1 MEQHSLLNSL
11 QLTLPG
17 GQGVPEYP
25 PAEQV
30 LPQFL
35 QLFSSVGAQ
44 QAGSKAKAGMV
55 RDLFAILEAGDCQ
68 WLLGGCQG
76 NSTLVVL
83 RDLVVALSIHAA
95 LPQQEHEGGELPY
108 KDSSYTAAADR
119 AADVSLVFQSI
130 LDKVATAKGLE
141 ELGCKVVDSAVGS
154 FLHQVAGP
162 MYIFAVTHGADK
174 PWSRPRTQS
183 LAQELLESLL
193 HVGGCQS
200 VPEFLRGATEDE
212 EGWFTVVMQCLKPEL
227 TKETW
232 QRNPATKHVFSWTL
246 QQVTR
251 PWLGLHLEKVLP
263 PSLLL
268 SDDYR
273 VENKILGVQCLH
285 HIICNVPG
293 ADLCQ
298 FNRAQVV
305 HHALSNHLYSKDAQ
319 LIQVVLPCLLDLLPI
334 LEKAPGQPSHRLP
347 SAVPSDK
354 VLRLVLT
361 HMEPEHQLALRRVY
375 AKNLPAFVERL
386 GIQIAR
392 HLKRLQRVIVGYLE
406 VNDGPEETARLAM
419 LETLKRTIQHAW
431 PRMTCHLAVLLEAL
445 LRLMWDT
452 VTDQSSTP
460 EPVIAALLQGATE
473 CLLLLDRCSH
483 GQVKVLLQGVQLSC
497 QDDRLKECLRKVE
510 EEPAESFAPTEPKR
524 KS

>member
-1 MEQHSLLNSL
+1 MAQHAPWTSL
-11 QLTLPG
+11 QPAPPE
-17 GQGVPEYP
+17 GQGPTEGP
-25 PAEQV
+25 PSAEQV

-35 QLFSSVGAQ
+35 QLFAG
-44 QAGSKAKAGMV
+44 AGSRAKAGMV
-55 RDLFAILEAGDCQ
+55 RDLLAILEAADCQ
-68 WLLGGCQG
+68 WLLGGCPG
-76 NSTLVVL
+76 NATPVIL
-83 RDLVVALSIHAA
+83 RDLVFALSSYAA
-95 LPQQEHEGGELPY
+95 LPQQEHDGGELPS
-108 KDSSYTAAADR
+108 KDPSYAAAADR
-119 AADVSLVFQSI
+119 AADVSLVFRSI
-130 LDKVATAKGLE
+130 LAKVEAAKGSE
-141 ELGCKVVDSAVGS
+141 ELGC
-154 FLHQVAGP
+154 QVAGALLCHLAGP
-162 MYIFAVTHGADK
+162 MYVFAVTHAAER

-183 LAQELLESLL
+183 LAQELLEDLL
-193 HVGGCQS
+193 QVWGCQS
-200 VPEFLRGATEDE
+200 VPEFLRGAAEDE
-212 EGWFTVVMQCLKPEL
+212 EGWFAVVMQSLKPEL

-251 PWLGLHLEKVLP
+251 PWLGPHLEKVLP

-273 VENKILGVQCLH
+273 IENKILGVQCLH
-285 HIICNVPG
+285 HIIRNVPG

-305 HHALSNHLYSKDAQ
+305 HHALSNHLYSKEAQ
-319 LIQVVLPCLLDLLPI
+319 LMQVVLPCLLDLLPI
-334 LEKAPGQPSHRLP
+334 LERAPGRPSHQPP

-386 GIQIAR
+386 GIHVAR

-406 VNDGPEETARLAM
+406 VYDGPEETARLAM

-431 PRMTCHLAVLLEAL
+431 PRMTTRLAVLLQAL

-452 VTDQSSTP
+452 VANRTPTP
-460 EPVIAALLQGATE
+460 EPVTAALLQGATE

-483 GQVKVLLQGVQLSC
+483 GQVKVLLQGVQQSC

-510 EEPAESFAPTEPKR
+510 EEPVEGFTPTAPKR
-524 KS
+524 EF

>member
-11 QLTLPG
+11 QLTLPD
-17 GQGVPEYP
+17 GQGAPEYP
-25 PAEQV
+25 PVEQV

-35 QLFSSVGAQ
+35 QLFAGVGAQ
-44 QAGSKAKAGMV
+44 QAGSKARRGMV
-55 RDLFAILEAGDCQ
+55 RDLFAILEAIDCH
-68 WLLGGCQG
+68 WLLGGGQG
-76 NSTLVVL
+76 DSTPLVL
-83 RDLVVALSIHAA
+83 RDLVVALSTYAA
-95 LPQQEHEGGELPY
+95 LPQQEHDRGELPS
-108 KDSSYTAAADR
+108 KDPSYASAADR
-119 AADVSLVFQSI
+119 AADVSLVFRSI
-130 LDKVATAKGLE
+130 LAKVEAAKGSE
-141 ELGCKVVDSAVGS
+141 ELGCKVVGL
-154 FLHQVAGP
+154 FLRQVAGP
-162 MYIFAVTHGADK
+162 MYVLAVTHATEK
-174 PWSRPRTQS
+174 PWSRPRTRS
-183 LAQELLESLL
+183 LAQELLEGLL
-193 HVGGCQS
+193 QVWGCQS
-200 VPEFLRGATEDE
+200 VPEFLRGAAEDE
-212 EGWFTVVMQCLKPEL
+212 EGWFAVVMQSLKPEL

-251 PWLGLHLEKVLP
+251 PWLGPHLEKILP

-273 VENKILGVQCLH
+273 IENKILGVQCLH
-285 HIICNVPG
+285 HIVLNVPG

-305 HHALSNHLYSKDAQ
+305 HHALSNHLYSKEAQ
-319 LIQVVLPCLLDLLPI
+319 LMQIVLPCLLDLLPI
-334 LEKAPGQPSHRLP
+334 LERAPGRPSRQPP

-386 GIQIAR
+386 GIHVAR

-406 VNDGPEETARLAM
+406 VYDGPEETARLAM

-431 PRMTCHLAVLLEAL
+431 PRMTTRLAVLLQAL

-452 VTDQSSTP
+452 VTDRSPTP
-460 EPVIAALLQGATE
+460 EPVTAALLQGATE

-483 GQVKVLLQGVQLSC
+483 GQVKVLLQGVQHSC
-497 QDDRLKECLRKVE
+497 QDDRLKECLRKLE
-510 EEPAESFAPTEPKR
+510 EEPVESFIPTEPKR
-524 KS
+524 EF